1 MLKNISRLEHKIG
14 DRVFHL
20 LCDSD
25 SPVHEAREALNEFMN
40 FLLQIEEN
48 AKAAQEAQKQQ
59 EPVNERSEESQK
71 SDEAS

>member
-25 SPVHEAREALNEFMN
+25 SPVHEAREALNQFMK
-40 FLLQIEEN
+40 FLGKIEDA
-48 AKAAQEAQKQQ
+48 AKAAQEKPQ
-59 EPVNERSEESQK
+59 EPVDERSEEKK